1 MKIIMTVLSLF
12 LLQTSALALSKDEI
26 ENTLEQKV
34 KEATEVLKD
43 DSLSTEAQAEKLFSM
58 FDPVFN
64 YALMARLSLG
74 KHWNSLDSEQQEVFA
89 KKFEKKLKNSY
100 IDTLT
105 QYEDEKVEFVSLKQP
120 KSNRLYLTSEIH
132 SGDEVYEVVYKFYQ
146 ADKDDW
152 LIYDLNIIDVSI
164 IQSFRN
170 QFSAYENDGFEKL
183 LSLLEENS
191 I

>member
-1 MKIIMTVLSLF
+1 MTVLSLF

-26 ENTLEQKV
+26 EKTLQQKV
-34 KEATEVLKD
+34 QEATAVLKD
-43 DSLSTEAQAEKLFSM
+43 DSLDTDAQAEKLFSM

-89 KKFEKKLKNSY
+89 KKFEKKLKDSY

-105 QYEDEKVEFVSLKQP
+105 KYEDEKITFVSLKQP

>member
-1 MKIIMTVLSLF
+1 MTVLSLF

-152 LIYDLNIIDVSI
+152 LIYDLYIIDVSI